1 MAGKRAV
8 KLKNTDD
15 VTKLLARTINALLR
29 DEIAESK
36 ASKVGY
42 LANVL
47 LRALESSALES
58 RLEALEKRMLEEA
71 VK

>member
-8 KLKNTDD
+8 KLKNAED
-15 VTKLLARTINALLR
+15 VTRLLARTINALLR
-29 DEIAESK
+29 DEIGENK
-36 ASKVGY
+36 AAKVGY
-42 LANVL
+42 LSNIF